1 MRLPAVVRCA
11 LRTLTGRLKGK
22 PCAECSQLIVLGA
35 KVEVDDSEDPPPGV
49 RPFLL
54 MMLRCVCRWRCTRLL
69 STDFR
74 SHSNSTAEAVGAN
87 RPRTRRS
94 RDAVRRASRRCRDAS
109 CVIRSLRL
117 SSPHPLLP
125 PCLEMGQPA
134 QARHHRR
141 RRRQRKVR
149 RRRHHRWRSRRL
161 PLLAVE
167 AAAARSNAGF
177 ATGLCRRASYVPSW
191 TSGESLARDVRRL
204 SRSSR

>member
-1 MRLPAVVRCA
+1 MCVANVDRKAEGQAVRGVLAADRA
-11 LRTLTGRLKGK
+11 GRQSGGGRLGG
-22 PCAECSQLIVLGA
+22 PASRSAAISAHDAALCVPLALHPTAEY
-35 KVEVDDSEDPPPGV
+35 
-49 RPFLL
+49 
-54 MMLRCVCRWRCTRLL
+54 RC
-69 STDFR
+69 

-125 PCLEMGQPA
+125 PCREMGQPA
-134 QARHHRR
+134 QARHYHRR
-141 RRRQRKVR
+141 RRRRKVRR

-167 AAAARSNAGF
+167 AAAARSNAGC